1 MIIKV
6 LGSAAGGG
14 FPQWNCN
21 CPNCRDVR
29 LGKDGLRP
37 RTQSSLAVSADGT
50 NWVLLNASP
59 DLRQQILVTPELE
72 PRDGDL
78 RGSPITAVVL
88 TNGDVDH
95 IAGLFCLR
103 EGHRFQL
110 FGTDRVLGAVAASSV
125 FAVLNPELVQRSPIT
140 LGRPFLVSGPGGLEI
155 EAFAVPGKIALYLED
170 AAAGPGFGSLEG
182 DTIGLSICDGRSRIL
197 YIPGCAGIDAGLAAR
212 LTGASLLFFDGTL
225 YHDDEMI
232 RLGLS
237 EKTGARMGHM
247 SMAGAGGSLEALA
260 GYAIGR
266 KIFVHMNNS
275 NPVLHETSLEH
286 AAVRAAGW
294 DVAFDGMEVRL

>member
-59 DLRQQILVTPELE
+59 DLRQQILVTPELA

-95 IAGLFCLR
+95 IAGLICLR

-125 FAVLNPELVQRSPIT
+125 FAVLNPEQVRRTTLT
-140 LGRPFLVSGPGGLEI
+140 LGLPFQVGALEI

-170 AAAGPGFGSLEG
+170 AAAGPRFGSTEG
-182 DTIGLSICDGRSRIL
+182 DTIGLSVSDGRSRVF
-197 YIPGCAGIDAGLAAR
+197 YIPGCAGIDASLATR
-212 LTGASLLFFDGTL
+212 LTGADLLFFDGTL
-225 YHDDEMI
+225 YRDDEMI
-232 RLGLS
+232 RQGLS
-237 EKTGARMGHM
+237 QKTGARMGHM
-247 SMAGAGGSLEALA
+247 SMEGSAGSIAACAHLR
-260 GYAIGR
+260 IR
-266 KIFVHMNNS
+266 KIFIHINNS
-275 NPVLHETSLEH
+275 NPALRETSAEY
-286 AAVRAAGW
+286 AAVRLSGW
-294 DVAFDGMEVRL
+294 EIAYDGMEVRL

>member
-29 LGKDGLRP
+29 LGSDGLRP
-37 RTQSSLAVSADGT
+37 RTQSSLVVSADGA

-59 DLRQQILVTPELE
+59 DLRQQILATPELA
-72 PRDGDL
+72 PRQGEL
-78 RGSPITAVVL
+78 RSSPISAVVL

-95 IAGLFCLR
+95 IAGLICLR
-103 EGHRFQL
+103 EGHGFQL
-110 FGTDRVLGAVAASSV
+110 FGTDRVLSALATNSV
-125 FAVLNPELVQRSPIT
+125 FAVLNPEQVRRTTLT
-140 LGRPFLVSGPGGLEI
+140 LGRPFLVGGPGGLEI

-182 DTIGLSICDGRSRIL
+182 DTIGLSISDGRSRVL
-197 YIPGCAGIDAGLAAR
+197 YIPGCARIDAALATW
-212 LTGASLLFFDGTL
+212 LSGASTVFFDGTV

-237 EKTGARMGHM
+237 QKTGARMGHM
-247 SMAGAGGSLEALA
+247 SMAGPEGSLAA
-260 GYAIGR
+260 FANFGIGR

-275 NPVLHETSLEH
+275 NPALRETSPEH

-294 DVAFDGMEVRL
+294 EIAFDGMAVRL